1 MKSIDPG
8 MIRQIFAL
16 LLILA
21 IAWMIMGEMIP
32 YLSGVLGTITLYVI
46 FTKPMKLMVARGMNP
61 KLAATLLMFA
71 SFLTILLPV
80 VGAIFMMGNK
90 VGRAVKNSN
99 KVAAALKSQIQNLEA
114 DLGIKFLPEGDS
126 MGLSDWLSKNL
137 EGLAGGTFNTVV
149 SIAVMYFLLYYMLIN
164 RQKLGNSLF
173 EYLPMSNSNLEIL
186 GTEIRNS
193 VKANALGIPLV
204 ALAQGAVSLIGF
216 LIFQVESPVFWAV
229 MVTIGSMLPFIGN
242 FLGTIPVFI
251 LSLSNGDSFQAW
263 GVLLYGILIVGAT
276 DNLIRLYLLKRLDDV
291 HPLVTL
297 IGVIIGIPLFGFIGL
312 IFGPLLIS
320 LFLVILRIYKRE
332 YGKKSEGSL

>member
-1 MKSIDPG
+1 

>member
-1 MKSIDPG
+1 
-8 MIRQIFAL
+8 
-16 LLILA
+16 
-21 IAWMIMGEMIP
+21 
-32 YLSGVLGTITLYVI
+32 
-46 FTKPMKLMVARGMNP
+46 MKLMVARGMNP